1 MGNFPFL
8 LQAAV
13 SYMSVSY
20 WRGLAV
26 QKTNGEYW
34 HKHMKNKTSTEK
46 LKKWLSENFY
56 LIVKKVCHHFT
67 FEVHRKTDS

>member
-1 MGNFPFL
+1 MSNFPFL

-26 QKTNGEYW
+26 FTKIDKNRFKPERRLKRCKVSNQSFFN
-34 HKHMKNKTSTEK
+34 HKST
-46 LKKWLSENFY
+46 Y
-56 LIVKKVCHHFT
+56 LIIGTNKFPKELPRT
-67 FEVHRKTDS
+67 

>member
-1 MGNFPFL
+1 MNNFPFL

-26 QKTNGEYW
+26 QETDMLVTVIQGCFHVHDLVNTYRYQ
-34 HKHMKNKTSTEK
+34 S
-46 LKKWLSENFY
+46 
-56 LIVKKVCHHFT
+56 FT
-67 FEVHRKTDS
+67 KPSKRIK